1 MIYDFIVVDPDPDV
15 PMWTQIYRGMAEAIA
30 RQTIEPSGRL
40 PSIRDLSEGLGIS
53 RSPVENAYV
62 HLQLDG
68 FIESRPKS
76 GYFALKRPKGSKDE
90 ACLKPEGSKYPVIYD
105 LSSTGIDSKTADIPV
120 WRKHLRA
127 ALNMQDKIIS
137 AGDPQGEAELRD
149 ALVRYCFGARKVKAS
164 ADRIVIS
171 SGTQQLLTELCRMIG
186 EAGTVA
192 IERPGYAQG
201 ERIFSDFGWRVE
213 YIGNGAELPG
223 KELRGNKY
231 KYGLFADITS
241 NRPQMSLSK
250 ISRRRKDLIDWAGEN
265 DSYILEDDYNGEL
278 RYLSRS
284 VPSLQ
289 GACPERV
296 IYIGSFSRL
305 LLPSVRI
312 AYMVIPHDLAE
323 TARIKSS
330 LYDQTSSKI
339 EQLALAGYIR
349 EGHLERHIR
358 RIRKTYQ
365 IKSREM
371 LRALNE
377 VFKEDV
383 ECRLLE
389 TSLCAAVTIK
399 TDADEKVLLES
410 ALSEGI
416 LVDQLFYSSE
426 GSYTANLSFAG
437 IPLEKISPA
446 IMVLGSAWERHI
458 R

>member
-1 MIYDFIVVDPDPDV
+1 MIYDFIVIDPDSDAPLW
-15 PMWTQIYRGMAEAIA
+15 MQIYQGMTEALE
-30 RQTIEPSGRL
+30 RQMIGPSDRL

-76 GYFALKRPKGSKDE
+76 GYFALKRPKESKNGPTFKLE
-90 ACLKPEGSKYPVIYD
+90 RSKYPVLYD
-105 LSSTGIDSKTADIPV
+105 LTSTGIDSRTADIPV

-137 AGDPQGEAELRD
+137 GCDPQGEAELRD
-149 ALVRYCFGARKVKAS
+149 VLVRYCFEARKVKAS
-164 ADRIVIS
+164 SDRIVIS
-171 SGTQQLLTELCRMIG
+171 SGTQQLLTELCRMMG
-186 EAGTVA
+186 KVGTVA

-201 ERIFSDFGWRVE
+201 ERIFHDFGWKVD
-213 YIGNGAELPG
+213 YIGNAGELPG
-223 KELRGNKY
+223 KELRGQKY
-231 KYGLFADITS
+231 ALFADITS

-250 ISRRRKDLIDWAGEN
+250 ISKRRKDLIDWAEEN

-312 AYMVIPHDLAE
+312 AYMVVPHDLAE

-339 EQLALAGYIR
+339 EQLAMAEYIR
-349 EGHLERHIR
+349 DGHLERHIR
-358 RIRKTYQ
+358 RSRKTYQ

-371 LRALNE
+371 LRVLRE
-377 VFKEDV
+377 VFKDKA
-383 ECRLLE
+383 ECRILE

-399 TDADEKVLLES
+399 TDADEGALLGS

-416 LVDQLFYSSE
+416 MADQLFCSSE
-426 GSYTANLSFAG
+426 GRYTANLSFAG
-437 IPLEKISPA
+437 IPLEKIRPA
-446 IMVLGSAWERHI
+446 LVALGSAWHRYI

>member
-1 MIYDFIVVDPDPDV
+1 MIYDFIVVDPDSHV
-15 PMWTQIYRGMAEAIA
+15 PLWMQIYQGMTEALE
-30 RQTIEPSGRL
+30 RQMIEPSDRL

-53 RSPVENAYV
+53 RSPVENAYI

-76 GYFALKRPKGSKDE
+76 GYFALKRPKESKDGQP
-90 ACLKPEGSKYPVIYD
+90 LKRDRLNYSVLYD
-105 LSSTGIDSKTADIPV
+105 LTSTGIDSKTADIPV

-137 AGDPQGEAELRD
+137 GGDPQGEAELRD
-149 ALVRYCFGARKVKAS
+149 ALVRYCFEARKVKAS

-171 SGTQQLLTELCRMIG
+171 SGTQQLLTELCRMMG
-186 EAGTVA
+186 KVGTVA
-192 IERPGYAQG
+192 IERPGYVQG
-201 ERIFSDFGWRVE
+201 ERIFRDFGWKVE
-213 YIGNGAELPG
+213 YVGNAGELSG
-223 KELRGNKY
+223 KELSGQ

-250 ISRRRKDLIDWAGEN
+250 ISKRRKDLIDWAEEN

-289 GACPERV
+289 GAYPERV

-312 AYMVIPHDLAE
+312 AYMVVPHYLAE

-339 EQLALAGYIR
+339 EQLALAEYIR
-349 EGHLERHIR
+349 DGHLERHIR
-358 RIRKTYQ
+358 RSRKTYQ
-365 IKSREM
+365 VKSKEM
-371 LRALNE
+371 LGALNE
-377 VFKEDV
+377 VFKDKA

-389 TSLCAAVTIK
+389 TSLSAAVTIK
-399 TDADEKVLLES
+399 TVADEGILLAS

-416 LVDQLFYSSE
+416 MADQLFCSPE
-426 GSYTANLSFAG
+426 GRYTANLSFAG
-437 IPLEKISPA
+437 IPLEKIRPA
-446 IMVLGSAWERHI
+446 ITALGSAWHQYI

>member
-1 MIYDFIVVDPDPDV
+1 MIYDFIVVDPDTDV
-15 PMWTQIYRGMAEAIA
+15 PMWRQIYRGMAEAIE

-40 PSIRDLSEGLGIS
+40 PSIRGLSEGLGIS

-149 ALVRYCFGARKVKAS
+149 ALVRYCFEARKVKAS

-192 IERPGYAQG
+192 IERPGYTRG
-201 ERIFSDFGWRVE
+201 ERIFSDFGWKVE
-213 YIGNGAELPG
+213 YVGNGVELPG
-223 KELRGNKY
+223 KELRGHN
-231 KYGLFADITS
+231 YGLFADITS

-250 ISRRRKDLIDWAGEN
+250 ISRRRKELIDWAGEN
-265 DSYILEDDYNGEL
+265 DAYILEDDYNGEL

-289 GACPERV
+289 GTCPERV

-323 TARIKSS
+323 TARIKNS

-365 IKSREM
+365 VKSKEM

-377 VFKEDV
+377 VFNDDA

-399 TDADEKVLLES
+399 TDADEKVLFGS
-410 ALSEGI
+410 AASEGI
-416 LVDQLFYSSE
+416 LVDQPFSSSE
-426 GSYTANLSFAG
+426 GRYTANLSFAG
-437 IPLEKISPA
+437 IPLEKIGPA
-446 IMVLGSAWERHI
+446 MMALGSAWKDHI

>member
-1 MIYDFIVVDPDPDV
+1 MIYDFIVIDPDSDAPL
-15 PMWTQIYRGMAEAIA
+15 WKQIYRGMAEALE
-30 RQTIEPSGRL
+30 RQMIGPSDRL

-76 GYFALKRPKGSKDE
+76 GYFALKRPREQKDGQP
-90 ACLKPEGSKYPVIYD
+90 LKPDGLNYSVLYD
-105 LSSTGIDSKTADIPV
+105 LTSTGIDSKTADIPV

-127 ALNMQDKIIS
+127 ALNMQDKINS

-149 ALVRYCFGARKVKAS
+149 ALVRYCFEARKVKAS
-164 ADRIVIS
+164 ADRIVIA
-171 SGTQQLLTELCRMIG
+171 SGTQQLLTELCRLMG
-186 EAGTVA
+186 KVGTVA

-201 ERIFSDFGWRVE
+201 ERIFRDFGWKVE
-213 YIGNGAELPG
+213 YIGNAGELPG
-223 KELRGNKY
+223 KELGGQ

-250 ISRRRKDLIDWAGEN
+250 ISKRRKCLIDWAEEN

-289 GACPERV
+289 GTCPERV

-312 AYMVIPHDLAE
+312 AYMVIPQDLAE

-339 EQLALAGYIR
+339 EQLALAEYIR
-349 EGHLERHIR
+349 DGHLERHIR
-358 RIRKTYQ
+358 RSRKTYQ
-365 IKSREM
+365 VKSKEM

-377 VFKEDV
+377 VFNDKA

-399 TDADEKVLLES
+399 ADAGES
-410 ALSEGI
+410 ALFGSALSGGI
-416 LVDQLFYSSE
+416 MVDQIFCSSE
-426 GSYTANLSFAG
+426 GKYTANLSFAG
-437 IPLEKISPA
+437 IPLEKIKPA
-446 IMVLGSAWERHI
+446 ILALYSVWHQYI

>member
-1 MIYDFIVVDPDPDV
+1 MIYDFIVVDPDSGTPLW
-15 PMWTQIYRGMAEAIA
+15 MQIYQGIAEALE
-30 RQTIEPSGRL
+30 RQLIEPLSKL

-53 RSPVENAYV
+53 RSPVENAYI
-62 HLQLDG
+62 HLQMDG

-76 GYFALKRPKGSKDE
+76 GYFALKRPKESKGASPLKPDGSKF
-90 ACLKPEGSKYPVIYD
+90 PVIYD

-137 AGDPQGEAELRD
+137 GGDPQGEVELRD
-149 ALVRYCFGARKVKAS
+149 ALVRYCFEARKVKAS

-171 SGTQQLLTELCRMIG
+171 SGTQQLLTELCRMMGKI
-186 EAGTVA
+186 GTVA

-201 ERIFSDFGWRVE
+201 ERIFRDFGWNVE
-213 YIGNGAELPG
+213 YIGNAGELPG
-223 KELRGNKY
+223 KELSGQKY
-231 KYGLFADITS
+231 ALFADITS

-250 ISRRRKDLIDWAGEN
+250 ISRRRKDLVDWAEEN

-289 GACPERV
+289 GTCPERV

-312 AYMVIPHDLAE
+312 AYMVIPNDLAE

-339 EQLALAGYIR
+339 EQLALAEYIR
-349 EGHLERHIR
+349 DGHLERHIR
-358 RIRKTYQ
+358 RSRKTYQ
-365 IKSREM
+365 IKSKEM

-377 VFKEDV
+377 VFNDKA

-399 TDADEKVLLES
+399 TDADESTLFGS
-410 ALSEGI
+410 AVSGGVM
-416 LVDQLFYSSE
+416 VDQLFCSSK
-426 GSYTANLSFAG
+426 GRYTANLSFAG
-437 IPLEKISPA
+437 IPLEKIRSA
-446 IMVLGSAWERHI
+446 IMALGSAWHRYI

>member
-1 MIYDFIVVDPDPDV
+1 
-15 PMWTQIYRGMAEAIA
+15 
-30 RQTIEPSGRL
+30 
-40 PSIRDLSEGLGIS
+40 
-53 RSPVENAYV
+53 
-62 HLQLDG
+62 
-68 FIESRPKS
+68 
-76 GYFALKRPKGSKDE
+76 
-90 ACLKPEGSKYPVIYD
+90 
-105 LSSTGIDSKTADIPV
+105 
-120 WRKHLRA
+120 
-127 ALNMQDKIIS
+127 MQDKIIS
-137 AGDPQGEAELRD
+137 ACDPQGEAELRD

-186 EAGTVA
+186 GAGTVA
-192 IERPGYAQG
+192 IERPGYARG
-201 ERIFSDFGWRVE
+201 ERIFSDFGWKVE
-213 YIGNGAELPG
+213 YVGNGAEMPG
-223 KELRGNKY
+223 KELRGHKCR
-231 KYGLFADITS
+231 LFADITS

-250 ISRRRKDLIDWAGEN
+250 ISRRRKELIDWAGEN

-284 VPSLQ
+284 IPSLQ
-289 GACPERV
+289 GTCPERV

-312 AYMVIPHDLAE
+312 AYMVVPSDLAE

-371 LRALNE
+371 LRALKE
-377 VFKEDV
+377 VFKEDA

-389 TSLCAAVTIK
+389 TSLCAAVSIK
-399 TDADEKVLLES
+399 TDADEKVLFES
-410 ALSEGI
+410 AVSHGI
-416 LVDQLFYSSE
+416 LVDQLFCSSE
-426 GSYTANLSFAG
+426 GRYTANLSFAG
-437 IPLEKISPA
+437 IPLEKIGAA
-446 IMVLGSAWERHI
+446 IMALGSAWERHI

>member
-15 PMWTQIYRGMAEAIA
+15 PMWMQIYRGMAEAIE
-30 RQTIEPSGRL
+30 RETIEPAGRL

-62 HLQLDG
+62 HLQMDG

-76 GYFALKRPKGSKDE
+76 GYFALKRPKVSKEE
-90 ACLKPEGSKYPVIYD
+90 AHLQTERSKYPVIYD

-137 AGDPQGEAELRD
+137 ACDPQGEAELRD

-186 EAGTVA
+186 GAGTVA
-192 IERPGYAQG
+192 IERPGYARG
-201 ERIFSDFGWRVE
+201 ERIFSDFGWKVE
-213 YIGNGAELPG
+213 YVGNGAEMPG
-223 KELRGNKY
+223 KELRGHKCR
-231 KYGLFADITS
+231 LFADITS

-250 ISRRRKDLIDWAGEN
+250 ISRRRKELIDWAGEN

-284 VPSLQ
+284 IPSLQ
-289 GACPERV
+289 GTCPERV

-312 AYMVIPHDLAE
+312 AYMVVPSDLAE

-371 LRALNE
+371 LRALKE
-377 VFKEDV
+377 VFKEDA

-389 TSLCAAVTIK
+389 TSLCAAVSIK
-399 TDADEKVLLES
+399 TDADEKVLFES
-410 ALSEGI
+410 AVSHGI
-416 LVDQLFYSSE
+416 LVDQLFCSSE
-426 GSYTANLSFAG
+426 GRYTANLSFAG
-437 IPLEKISPA
+437 IPLEKIGAA
-446 IMVLGSAWERHI
+446 IMALGSAWERHI